1 MCAHLPLHQRTTSQQ
16 EKPCLSFSIR
26 SLEHSL
32 EQTSPCPRST
42 QQQFG
47 SLRTVEPGIWYF
59 LRHQSQRRAVLFS
72 AVPVGIPARVGGDQ
86 QRSLGCSGKYGAF
99 DLQRSRRHRFVHR
112 ILLDCTRS
120 VRLVPLEERLPGAK
134 DPMTPL
140 QPSRGLKQFPD
151 WSRPAR
157 TPPELLSTSNG
168 ERHANAMQ

>member
-1 MCAHLPLHQRTTSQQ
+1 MTQQGLGQAGGDRPLHQRTNNKRTRPLLFNP
-16 EKPCLSFSIR
+16 K
-26 SLEHSL
+26 LEHSL

-99 DLQRSRRHRFVHR
+99 DLAALQATPICTSNTSRLHPQRA
-112 ILLDCTRS
+112 
-120 VRLVPLEERLPGAK
+120 PGA
-134 DPMTPL
+134 
-140 QPSRGLKQFPD
+140 
-151 WSRPAR
+151 A
-157 TPPELLSTSNG
+157 
-168 ERHANAMQ
+168 